1 MLNFSP
7 EKLFLVG
14 LIALV
19 VLGPHRLPQAA
30 RTVGR
35 FMTEMRRMSTSFQ
48 DEVRDAL
55 GEPTEAIGSVI
66 SEFRPPTN
74 LRQSVRDVIS
84 TTLTPPAAAG
94 AGAPTTTPPATSP
107 PATSPPAAP
116 GNQPSPVTSAALTAP
131 DDPALN

>member
-35 FMTEMRRMSTSFQ
+35 FMAEMRRMSTSFQ

-74 LRQSVRDVIS
+74 LRRSVRDVIT
-84 TTLTPPAAAG
+84 TTLTPASGSAAG
-94 AGAPTTTPPATSP
+94 AAAPITTPPAGPGVQP
-107 PATSPPAAP
+107 P
-116 GNQPSPVTSAALTAP
+116 PVTSAPLTAP